1 MAATNEPCPFEGNS
15 DIYGI
20 GVRIGLYSQWVA
32 TLLVTLFSPGDEE
45 AFRILNLIIQSSV
58 FLGIA
63 QQSSS
68 EIDAVEP
75 IIVIFLMCGSLSSL
89 TGDGMKNFSHVSG
102 IFRTLFYTALSSY
115 GCWFWF
121 SGLDNMITPGCRA
134 IAFFGRTS
142 VDGWFRSL
150 GKAVSVFGLVLS
162 VLLNGWSIC
171 ATVRRF
177 QDFENAFTRPK
188 KQRPQVEI
196 GYLILSAG
204 LIAFSIA
211 IIEYL
216 IRVNHV
222 TGLSEIDA
230 VGQLIPFLIGIMECT
245 SISWKILVK
254 RLIWKKR
261 CWFLLGKHL

>member
-1 MAATNEPCPFEGNS
+1 MAATTCQPFRGNS

-32 TLLVTLFSPGDEE
+32 TLLVTIFSPEDEE
-45 AFRILNLIIQSSV
+45 TFRIVNLIIQSSV

-68 EIDAVEP
+68 ETNAVEP
-75 IIVIFLMCGSLSSL
+75 IIVLFLMCGSLSSL
-89 TGDGMKNFSHVSG
+89 TGDGMSYFSHVSG
-102 IFRTLFYTALSSY
+102 VFRISFYMALSAY

-121 SGLDNMITPGCRA
+121 IGLDKMMTPGCRA
-134 IAFFGRTS
+134 IAFFGRSS

-150 GKAVSVFGLVLS
+150 AKAVSVFGLVLS
-162 VLLNGWSIC
+162 VCLMGVCIY
-171 ATVRRF
+171 AIVHRF
-177 QDFENAFTRPK
+177 YDRFEEALARPR

-196 GYLILSAG
+196 SLLILSGG
-204 LIAFSIA
+204 LIAFSVA
-211 IIEYL
+211 VVEYL

-222 TGLSEIDA
+222 TGLSEIEA

-254 RLIWKKR
+254 GLFFRKR
-261 CWFLLGKHL
+261 CWFLFRKHL